1 MQFRIFRFSTCLLSA
16 MDIRPQDNGELD
28 IVMSFHND
36 FIPDNSHNLLLTLR
50 SFMISWKGRCFMMC
64 RIVSVGRSIKLTGI
78 YSVCTVDVVG
88 V

>member
-1 MQFRIFRFSTCLLSA
+1 MQCRIFRFSTFLVSA
-16 MDIRPQDNGELD
+16 MDIRPQDNGASD

-36 FIPDNSHNLLLTLR
+36 FILDNSHNLLLALH
-50 SFMISWKGRCFMMC
+50 SFMISWKGWYFMMC
-64 RIVSVGRSIKLTGI
+64 RIVSVGRSIILIGI

>member
-1 MQFRIFRFSTCLLSA
+1 MFRFSTCLVRA
-16 MDIRPQDNGELD
+16 MDIRPQDNGASD

-50 SFMISWKGRCFMMC
+50 SFMISWKGRYFMMC
-64 RIVSVGRSIKLTGI
+64 RIVSVGRSIIPIGM
-78 YSVCTVDVVG
+78 YSVRAVDVVG